1 MVKLAEVQK
10 FAREFSHGLDLNK
23 ELKFLTVK
31 IQLISKCPFDIF
43 KSPKKPT
50 NCLLTWMSFG
60 FFYVSGYLD
69 TWILGYHGYLDTWIL
84 GYFNFF

>member
-1 MVKLAEVQK
+1 MVKLAEVRK

-43 KSPKKPT
+43 KSPKKP
-50 NCLLTWMSFG
+50 CPSL
-60 FFYVSGYLD
+60 
-69 TWILGYHGYLDTWIL
+69 
-84 GYFNFF
+84 